1 MRLLYILRRKSNM
14 RFAKTLA
21 LTMAVLLIVS
31 ALALTFPAKA
41 QGNIKTE
48 LTLGVKKGPPGST
61 TVQGDPDFALP
72 TIVRVGETHLVY
84 GRLLKIEGK
93 SIVGGLANAQ
103 VKLIDV
109 YNNAQNPIVLA
120 TATTDNE
127 GYLVFEWHV
136 QAKDFKQLGVY
147 KLQEG
152 IGAKDQITLQVLGK
166 YDGDANH
173 ASSTSRG
180 YLVELRPLRFTVNIS
195 TDKELYAVDE
205 VAKVT
210 ITFKDPNG
218 TLIDP
223 DTLEVFFD
231 SFRISATK
239 RDIGT
244 YFFVTPA
251 LTEKIHSVTVIGDKE
266 EYLREMILD
275 TITASAKVDL
285 PVAILAVL
293 DQRAYG
299 IGDFVELTGS
309 VRPAFVERAI
319 LFEVKN
325 PNGVVYN
332 VGQIF
337 ANEDGTFK
345 HEFKLGG
352 SLAIPGK
359 WSVTTTYLGERTTS
373 EFDVGTLQTKFL
385 RIGVEFP
392 ETIDDKGDSLA
403 QGSVGA
409 PLGIKATLSNDENRD
424 AKFTYIAKV
433 TDSNGVTVMVS
444 WVKGYVLKP
453 GTSAEPAIFWIP
465 DAAGNY
471 TIEIFVWDG
480 LDNPIPLSAPA
491 KIKVGVV

>member
-1 MRLLYILRRKSNM
+1 ML
-14 RFAKTLA
+14 FAKTLA

-31 ALALTFPAKA
+31 ALALTFPATA

-48 LTLGVKKGPPGST
+48 ITLGVQKSPPGST

-72 TIVRVGETHLVY
+72 TIVRVGEVHLVY

-120 TATTDNE
+120 TATTDE
-127 GYLVFEWHV
+127 GGYFVFEWHV
-136 QAKDFKQLGVY
+136 QAKEYKQLGVY

-152 IGAKDQITLQVLGK
+152 IGSKDRITLQVLGK

-180 YLVELRPLRFTVNIS
+180 YLVELRPLRFTTNIS
-195 TDKELYAVDE
+195 TDKQLYAIDE
-205 VAKVT
+205 IAKVT

-218 TLIDP
+218 VLIEP

-231 SFRISATK
+231 STRISPTK
-239 RDIGT
+239 RDVGI
-244 YFFVTPA
+244 YFFVTPP
-251 LTEKIHSVTVIGDKE
+251 LTEKIHSVTVIADKE
-266 EYLREMILD
+266 EYLRETILD
-275 TITASAKVDL
+275 TITASAKIDL

-309 VRPAFVERAI
+309 VRPAFIERAI
-319 LFEVKN
+319 LLQVTN
-325 PNGVVYN
+325 PNGVAYN

-337 ANEDGTFK
+337 ANEDGTFT

-359 WSVTTTYLGERTTS
+359 WSVTTTYLGEQTTS
-373 EFDVGTLQTKFL
+373 DFDVGTLQTKFM
-385 RIGVEFP
+385 RITVEFP
-392 ETIDDKGDSLA
+392 ETIDDKGETID
-403 QGSVGA
+403 QGSVGV
-409 PLGIKATLSNDENRD
+409 PLGIQATLSNDENRD

-433 TDSNGVTVMVS
+433 TDSKGVTVMVS
-444 WVKGYVLKP
+444 WMKGFILKP
-453 GTSAEPAIFWIP
+453 STSAQPAIFWIP
-465 DAAGNY
+465 DDIGNY
-471 TIEIFVWDG
+471 TIEVFVWDG

-491 KIKVGVV
+491 KIKVGVA